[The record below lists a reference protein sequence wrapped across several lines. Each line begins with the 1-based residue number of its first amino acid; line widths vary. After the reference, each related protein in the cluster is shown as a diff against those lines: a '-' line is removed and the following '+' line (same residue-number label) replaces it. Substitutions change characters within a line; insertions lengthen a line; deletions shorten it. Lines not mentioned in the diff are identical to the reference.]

1 MTNFSTF
8 LLDRA
13 TGMLFMGARDAI
25 LALDTNNL
33 QQPVKKVG
41 RVCVCVEFIV
51 GQDAEMHD
59 LRSYLF
65 PKAMR
70 C

>member
-8 LLDRA
+8 LLDRT

-41 RVCVCVEFIV
+41 RVFVCVEFV
-51 GQDAEMHD
+51 
-59 LRSYLF
+59 R
-65 PKAMR
+65 
-70 C
+70 